1 MQEINKTTSLKSQ
14 SAWLLFAKTVGFFF
28 SFLLPL
34 LVVRLLD
41 QHQVGLYRQAFQIIV
56 NAIYILPLGFSM
68 SAYYFLNREQER
80 RGAAVFNILVFNFVV
95 GAFACLALFLY
106 PQFLG
111 NIFQSAEMT
120 RLAPNIGVVIWIW
133 IFSMFL
139 ETVAIANREAR
150 LATFF
155 IIFAQFSKTLLM
167 VAAVLLFTTVDSFIY
182 AAMIQ
187 GVLQAIILLVYL
199 NYRFPRFWGKFD
211 FSFFR
216 EQLIYAVPF
225 GLAGMLWTLQTDI
238 HNYFVGYR
246 FTEAEYAIYA
256 FGCFQLPLIAMLS
269 ESVIS
274 VLIPRMTELEAVG
287 DKPEMIR
294 LTARAMQKLA
304 FFYFPIYVFMFIT
317 AETFIFTLFTHNYA
331 ASIPIFM
338 INLTLLPLQ
347 IIVTDPV
354 VRAYKELGRF
364 LLVLRI
370 FILIALVA
378 TLYFGI
384 HHFGLSGMIM
394 IVVIVSVL
402 EKLIAETVIIR
413 KLGAGRK
420 DLPLL
425 KNVGKTA
432 AVSLA
437 AGLATFLV
445 YSNLKDYVFHFGER
459 LAAAIF
465 AAPKLSITD
474 FIGGGLTLSVSGLV
488 FAAVY
493 IAGTYYF
500 NIIEDG
506 EKEMIWSVIRRPL
519 SVAKK
524 RFASKKT
531 TNNEPLTT
539 DH

>member
-95 GAFACLALFLY
+95 GALACLALFLY
-106 PQFLG
+106 PQILG

-120 RLAPNIGVVIWIW
+120 RLAPSIGVVIWIW

-187 GVLQAIILLVYL
+187 GVLQAIILLIYL
-199 NYRFPRFWGKFD
+199 NYRFPHFWGRFD
-211 FSFFR
+211 FAFFR
-216 EQLIYAVPF
+216 EQLIYALPF

-256 FGCFQLPLIAMLS
+256 LGCFQLPLIAMLS

-274 VLIPRMTELEAVG
+274 VLIPRMTELEAAG

-384 HHFGLSGMIM
+384 HHFGLSGMIT
-394 IVVIVSVL
+394 IVVIVSIF

-432 AVSLA
+432 AVSLV

-445 YSNLKDYVFHFGER
+445 YSNFKDYVFHFGER

-488 FAAVY
+488 FAAIY

-500 NIIEDG
+500 NVIEDG
-506 EKEMIWSVIRRPL
+506 EKEMIS
-519 SVAKK
+519 SVARRLLSAAK
-524 RFASKKT
+524 RILNFKKT
-531 TNNEPLTT
+531 TDNEPLTT